1 MAYCYRYKLMNKPA
15 QVLAPTK
22 SWPSVML
29 QRPCWPCL
37 ASTNPLPSP
46 PNLPSSRPAI
56 RRSVQTCTLWS
67 YSFQWFAL
75 SVEITV
81 ESLNFMM
88 AYILCIFFLSPIPIT
103 QKFTFS
109 MNYET
114 WCESIDHRSTKL
126 CLNEPEKKLTIQE
139 NWLTWFLIIPLYS
152 NFMTYFEYCT
162 IC

>member
-56 RRSVQTCTLWS
+56 RRSVQTCTCEVTPS
-67 YSFQWFAL
+67 SGC
-75 SVEITV
+75 
-81 ESLNFMM
+81 SLCWDYCGIIKFHDGL
-88 AYILCIFFLSPIPIT
+88 YFVHFFLSPIPIT

-114 WCESIDHRSTKL
+114 WCELIDHRSTKL